1 MLVESWNTEQS
12 YFNCNL
18 GCFMLASRW
27 FPNEVRWGGWRA
39 AIVRMSGKFLWSTGA
54 GLISARWATN
64 EGNKNTAGTNLL
76 KHLDCCIS
84 YYLLYRP
91 TAVRRGGWAGQY
103 MWTLYQF
110 LNANIYIQLGIYLQ
124 QLFTVV
130 GPTFQGKV
138 LKHQGINHL
147 TIKVHVCSEFMFHQ

>member
-1 MLVESWNTEQS
+1 MKIFAGVQSLAGNTAFKRSFHFRNVVNITAKFRRHLSW
-12 YFNCNL
+12 
-18 GCFMLASRW
+18 
-27 FPNEVRWGGWRA
+27 
-39 AIVRMSGKFLWSTGA
+39 
-54 GLISARWATN
+54 SARAGSRPLAPGRRSPLDGLQMKVIKTQH
-64 EGNKNTAGTNLL
+64 GTNLL

-84 YYLLYRP
+84 YYLLPRP
-91 TAVRRGGWAGQY
+91 TAVRGGGWAGGQY